1 MTNFTYSH
9 FHLLPFHLFPFH
21 LFTYLSQVVTYT
33 SANLLG
39 DIGGVLGLFLGASVF
54 TVIEFFQVFV
64 FALQKH
70 CFGKWCGEEETEK
83 SEEDRQ
89 VELGEDKEDKEE

>member
-1 MTNFTYSH
+1 MIRLLLLNIALTRYPITYY
-9 FHLLPFHLFPFH
+9 FY
-21 LFTYLSQVVTYT
+21 TIQVVTYT

-70 CFGKWCGEEETEK
+70 CFGKWCGGRETVEGEEE
-83 SEEDRQ
+83 RQ
-89 VELGEDKEDKEE
+89 VESGEDKEG

>member
-1 MTNFTYSH
+1 M
-9 FHLLPFHLFPFH
+9 
-21 LFTYLSQVVTYT
+21 TYT

>member
-1 MTNFTYSH
+1 MIRLLLLNFALTRYPIICY
-9 FHLLPFHLFPFH
+9 FY
-21 LFTYLSQVVTYT
+21 TIQVVTYT

-70 CFGKWCGEEETEK
+70 CFGKWCGGRETEEDEEEREME
-83 SEEDRQ
+83 S
-89 VELGEDKEDKEE
+89 GEDKEG